1 MKHFIIL
8 VTLLVLLG
16 SCRKTDDGL
25 VVSKIQKAS
34 KLATTEFTLSKVVVA
49 TKGKSLLWVIKL
61 NEALFVANTQAV
73 VKAGINLENLTKDD
87 IQIDG
92 QSIQIQLPYIEILNF
107 SYPIDKVQIDSTITG
122 NQFMNKFTLADY
134 DRTLEEA
141 ELKIR
146 EVLPYLGIVDATK
159 KKTRIMLETLLK
171 GLGYTEIFLEF
182 KDGLMFDGV
191 ILNPSATD
199 TTIFDE
205 TPTETKKS

>member
-1 MKHFIIL
+1 MKYLIPFVL
-8 VTLLVLLG
+8 LLVLAS
-16 SCRKTDDGL
+16 SCRKTDEGL

-182 KDGLMFDGV
+182 KDGLMLDGV

>member
-1 MKHFIIL
+1 MKYLIPFVL
-8 VTLLVLLG
+8 LLVLTS
-16 SCRKTDDGL
+16 SCRKTDEGL

-92 QSIQIQLPYIEILNF
+92 QSIQIQLPYIEVLNF

-134 DRTLEEA
+134 DQTLEEA

-146 EVLPYLGIVDATK
+146 EVLPYLGIVDAT
-159 KKTRIMLETLLK
+159 
-171 GLGYTEIFLEF
+171 
-182 KDGLMFDGV
+182 
-191 ILNPSATD
+191 
-199 TTIFDE
+199 
-205 TPTETKKS
+205 

>member
-1 MKHFIIL
+1 MKYLIPF

-16 SCRKTDDGL
+16 SCRKTDEGL

-159 KKTRIMLETLLK
+159 QKTRIMLETLLK
-171 GLGYTEIFLEF
+171 GLGYTEIFLGF
-182 KDGLMFDGV
+182 KDGLMLDGV

>member
-1 MKHFIIL
+1 MKYLIPFVL
-8 VTLLVLLG
+8 LLVLAS

-182 KDGLMFDGV
+182 KDGLMLDGV